1 MHAFDKQNGLKHG
14 DLLVKSVHLRNVDGH
29 RTPSADPPVAAT
41 GTCALGVS
49 GLVARRQS
57 VRMQGERGRRPE
69 SAATQKGVL
78 RVREP
83 PLPILSA
90 SRPEYGR
97 YAALTSTRRIA
108 RQRRKGRRQGCPAFG
123 ADAYVV
129 VGFETTARRA
139 FPLAQLVLHL
149 VGPSAPVAQIT
160 AVAHACSLSELVA
173 CAQDRLPR
181 A

>member
-1 MHAFDKQNGLKHG
+1 MVYLSKACICEMSTVIGPLPPARRSPQRVPARSAFRALSPSG
-14 DLLVKSVHLRNVDGH
+14 S
-29 RTPSADPPVAAT
+29 PSACRAAA
-41 GTCALGVS
+41 GGRPR
-49 GLVARRQS
+49 ARQCKKK
-57 VRMQGERGRRPE
+57 G
-69 SAATQKGVL
+69 GVL

-83 PLPILSA
+83 PLPIIISA

>member
-1 MHAFDKQNGLKHG
+1 MVYLSKACICEMSTVIGLLPPTRRSPQRVPARSAFRALSPGG
-14 DLLVKSVHLRNVDGH
+14 SPFACR
-29 RTPSADPPVAAT
+29 AT
-41 GTCALGVS
+41 AGG
-49 GLVARRQS
+49 GPKARQRK
-57 VRMQGERGRRPE
+57 
-69 SAATQKGVL
+69 KGVL

-83 PLPILSA
+83 PLPIISA

>member
-1 MHAFDKQNGLKHG
+1 MVYLSKACICEMSTVIGPLPPARRSPQRVPARSAFRALSPSGSPSACRATAGGRPKARQRKKGG
-14 DLLVKSVHLRNVDGH
+14 SARS
-29 RTPSADPPVAAT
+29 RTPFAIVAAT
-41 GTCALGVS
+41 
-49 GLVARRQS
+49 
-57 VRMQGERGRRPE
+57 RPE
-69 SAATQKGVL
+69 C
-78 RVREP
+78 
-83 PLPILSA
+83 
-90 SRPEYGR
+90 GR
-97 YAALTSTRRIA
+97 YAALASTRRIA

-139 FPLAQLVLHL
+139 FPFAQLVLHL

-173 CAQDRLPR
+173 CAQDRLLR